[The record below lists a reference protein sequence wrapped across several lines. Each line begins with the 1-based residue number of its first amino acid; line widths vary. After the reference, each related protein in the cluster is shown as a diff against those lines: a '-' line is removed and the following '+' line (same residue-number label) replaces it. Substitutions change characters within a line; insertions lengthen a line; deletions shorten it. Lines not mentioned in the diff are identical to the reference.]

1 MIEIEDLLKKI
12 KKIINKNDEI
22 SKLKGESFNIF
33 SVLNLD
39 SKENVLHSKLLTELL
54 DANGSHGYKD
64 MFLKLFIAFL
74 KNEICGE
81 FEFNTLNSRAKTEK
95 SIGKVDLINK
105 TGGRIDISI
114 HVWHPTPD
122 SLSEIIIENKIYTG
136 EQENQIERYCNYA
149 KSNNAKVFY
158 LTLHGEEPKSGGEKY
173 QLNRDYFKL
182 SYSKDIIKWLELCK
196 KEVVDS
202 PIIRETIKQYIILL
216 KKITGQLNND
226 KMNKEVKDEILNNYE
241 AAKQIK
247 DGFKDINKDIEEFWN
262 KIKELILENQYIL
275 ENNWNV
281 ELNSNSIMIDI
292 LNHGRGNFAI
302 YIENIFS
309 KPYYS
314 IWLRQPKYDISKLEQ
329 YIKTKNLGWDLSA
342 IPIYK
347 EETGIDLAKAIDI
360 RKIYDEDSINLKKE
374 ISDKIV
380 SIAKE
385 NAEHLKALNKFKIN

>member
-1 MIEIEDLLKKI
+1 MIEIEYLLKKI

-54 DANGSHGYKD
+54 DTNGSHGYKD

-81 FEFNTLNSRAKTEK
+81 FEFNALNSRAKTEK

-114 HVWHPTPD
+114 HD
-122 SLSEIIIENKIYTG
+122 SLYEIIIENKIYTG

-182 SYSKDIIKWLELCK
+182 SYSNDIIKWLELCK

-226 KMNKEVKDEILNNYE
+226 NMNTEVKIEILNNYE

-247 DGFKDINKDIEEFWN
+247 NSFEDINQDIMEFWK
-262 KIKELILENQYIL
+262 KIKELILKNQYIL
-275 ENNWNV
+275 DNNWSV
-281 ELNSNSIMIDI
+281 ELSNNNLMIDI

-309 KPYYS
+309 TPYYS
-314 IWLRQPKYDISKLEQ
+314 IWLSKAKYDNSKLEQ
-329 YIKTKNLGWDLSA
+329 YIRTKNLNLDLSA
-342 IPIYK
+342 TYLYK
-347 EETGIDLAKAIDI
+347 EEISIDWAKAEHIK
-360 RKIYDEDSINLKKE
+360 KIYNEDVIDLKKE
-374 ISDKIV
+374 ISDKVI

-385 NAEHLKALNKFKIN
+385 NVVHLKVLNKFKIN